1 MKQSQLLFWL
11 SWLVALVAVVYA
23 GLGLFWHRGSAPFD
37 FTTLHGQ
44 TVQIYGQGIYG
55 HDPILNAAGNRGT
68 DAGTLLVAL
77 PLLVISIFLYRRGL
91 LKGGLLLAS
100 TLSYFLYN
108 GATLAF
114 GVAYNSL
121 VFVYVAA
128 FSASLFAFLLA
139 CTAID
144 PICIAQRVSPAM
156 PRRGIAAFLIFAG
169 LATAGI
175 WLSDMLPAMQKGSV
189 PATLASYTTIFTYA
203 FDLAVITPATVLTG
217 LLLLRQ
223 IPLGYL
229 LAPVLL
235 ILCTL
240 VGIVVIAQT
249 IFQIGAGVTFSP
261 GQFVGLIGSWVV
273 MGAIAIALTFS
284 FFRHLNEPSADASS
298 PARLSWEVQS
308 SL

>member
-11 SWLVALVAVVYA
+11 SWLVVLLALVYA
-23 GLGLFWHRGSAPFD
+23 GLGLFWQRGSAPFD
-37 FTTLHGQ
+37 FTTVHGQ

-55 HDPILNAAGNRGT
+55 HDPVLNAAGNRGT
-68 DAGTLLVAL
+68 DAGTLLIAL
-77 PLLVISIFLYRRGL
+77 PLLVISIFLYRRGSL
-91 LKGGLLLAS
+91 TGGLLLAS
-100 TLSYFLYN
+100 ILSYFLYN
-108 GATLAF
+108 GATMAF

-121 VFVYVAA
+121 VFVYAAA
-128 FSASLFAFLLA
+128 FSASLFAFILA

-144 PICIAQRVSPAM
+144 PTCVAEHVSPAM

-169 LATAGI
+169 IATAGI

-217 LLLLRQ
+217 VLLLRRV
-223 IPLGYL
+223 PLGYL
-229 LAPVLL
+229 LAPILL

-240 VGIVVIAQT
+240 VGVVVIAQT
-249 IFQIGAGVTFSP
+249 IFQLGAGVTFSP

-284 FFRHLNEPSADASS
+284 FFRHLNESGTSPVS
-298 PARLSWEVQS
+298 PAHLSWEAQS
-308 SL
+308 S